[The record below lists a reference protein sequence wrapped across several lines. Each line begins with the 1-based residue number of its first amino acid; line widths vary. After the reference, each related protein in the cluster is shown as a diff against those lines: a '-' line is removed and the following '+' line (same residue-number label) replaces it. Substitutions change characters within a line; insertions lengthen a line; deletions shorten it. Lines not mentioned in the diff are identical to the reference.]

1 MDGSFPR
8 SKPTRVLNMYIR
20 GSTREGSGFWTFG
33 RGQGGSSPPPPYAHV
48 WLPVKQQTDV
58 RRPFRERPQL
68 TDRKGTPRPNQR
80 WVPV

>member
-8 SKPTRVLNMYIR
+8 SKPTRVLNLYIR

-48 WLPVKQQTDV
+48 WLPVK
-58 RRPFRERPQL
+58 
-68 TDRKGTPRPNQR
+68 
-80 WVPV
+80 